1 MPRET
6 LNKLS
11 GSLFCQGRLPE
22 TYRPTKH
29 IMPKL
34 SLPQWHT
41 PEQVRDILLELPE
54 TKRNR
59 ALYELIWQFGH
70 DNPQGIPESEAQL
83 ATLRLLWQDPRIQGL
98 ENIKLWLKEVLYSDE
113 DNGSWLALQPEIETL
128 LDVLHPETCGEYGE
142 HGGMRHSA
150 ATLEPFVVR
159 MIARNTENA
168 RYTARC
174 CLYWN
179 EALCRQRPDFDEWL
193 QNEIRQLH
201 EK

>member
-1 MPRET
+1 MLCET

-11 GSLFCQGRLPE
+11 GSLFCQVGYLKLAAHIK
-22 TYRPTKH
+22 Y

-34 SLPQWHT
+34 SLPHWHT

-59 ALYELIWQFGH
+59 ALYELIWQFDY

-83 ATLRLLWQDPRIQGL
+83 ATLRLLWHDPRFQRL

-113 DNGSWLALQPEIETL
+113 GNGAWLALQPEIETL

-150 ATLEPFVVR
+150 ARLEPFVAR

-174 CLYWN
+174 CLYWS
-179 EALCRQRPDFDEWL
+179 EALRRQRPGWDEWL
-193 QNEIRQLH
+193 KNEIRQLH
-201 EK
+201 GK

>member
-1 MPRET
+1 MT
-6 LNKLS
+6 
-11 GSLFCQGRLPE
+11 
-22 TYRPTKH
+22 
-29 IMPKL
+29 KL

-41 PEQVRDILLELPE
+41 PEQVRDILLALPE
-54 TKRNR
+54 KKRNR
-59 ALYELIWQFGH
+59 ALYELIWQFDH
-70 DNPQGIPESEAQL
+70 YNPQGVPESEAQL
-83 ATLRLLWQDPRIQGL
+83 ATLRLLWHDPRFQGL
-98 ENIKLWLKEVLYSDE
+98 ENIECWLREVLCLDE

-150 ATLEPFVVR
+150 ATLEPFVTR

-179 EALCRQRPDFDEWL
+179 EALCCQRPDFDEWL
-193 QNEIRQLH
+193 KNEIRQLH
-201 EK
+201 GK

>member
-1 MPRET
+1 
-6 LNKLS
+6 
-11 GSLFCQGRLPE
+11 
-22 TYRPTKH
+22 
-29 IMPKL
+29 MPKL

-41 PEQVRDILLELPE
+41 PEQVRDILLALPE
-54 TKRNR
+54 KKRNR
-59 ALYELIWQFGH
+59 ALYELIWQFDH
-70 DNPQGIPESEAQL
+70 DNLQGVLESEAQL
-83 ATLRLLWQDPRIQGL
+83 AALRLLWHDPRFQGL

-113 DNGSWLALQPEIETL
+113 GNGSWLALQPEIETL
-128 LDVLHPETCGEYGE
+128 IDALHPETCGEYGE

-150 ATLEPFVVR
+150 ATLEPFVAR

-193 QNEIRQLH
+193 QNEIRRLH

>member
-1 MPRET
+1 MT
-6 LNKLS
+6 
-11 GSLFCQGRLPE
+11 
-22 TYRPTKH
+22 
-29 IMPKL
+29 KL

-41 PEQVRDILLELPE
+41 PEQVRDILLGLPE

-59 ALYELIWQFGH
+59 ALYELIWQFDH
-70 DNPQGIPESEAQL
+70 YNPQGVLESEAQL
-83 ATLRLLWQDPRIQGL
+83 ATLRLLWHDPRFQGL
-98 ENIKLWLKEVLYSDE
+98 ENIKLWLKEVLYLDE
-113 DNGSWLALQPEIETL
+113 YNGSWLALQPEIETL
-128 LDVLHPETCGEYGE
+128 LDALHPETCGEYGE
-142 HGGMRHSA
+142 HGGIRHSA
-150 ATLEPFVVR
+150 ATLEPFVAR

-179 EALCRQRPDFDEWL
+179 EALRRQRPDFDEWL

>member
-1 MPRET
+1 
-6 LNKLS
+6 
-11 GSLFCQGRLPE
+11 
-22 TYRPTKH
+22 
-29 IMPKL
+29 MPKL

-41 PEQVRDILLELPE
+41 PEQVRDILLVLPE
-54 TKRNR
+54 KKRNR
-59 ALYELIWQFGH
+59 ALYELIWQFDH
-70 DNPQGIPESEAQL
+70 DNLQGVLESEAQL
-83 ATLRLLWQDPRIQGL
+83 AALRLLWHDPRFQGL

-113 DNGSWLALQPEIETL
+113 GNGSWLALQPEIETL

-142 HGGMRHSA
+142 HGGIRHSA
-150 ATLEPFVVR
+150 ATLEPFVAR

-174 CLYWN
+174 CLCWN